1 MYDWQQTSPSC
12 FPKNGK
18 QNSSGFGGYGQP
30 YQTYNNN
37 IGFNH
42 HMSRYQVYQGYQG
55 HSNGGEGE
63 KVTRNILMSMLME
76 TKLKAFKA
84 SIVTVLVQRLQR
96 SKLDRIKL
104 KKKTSPQAKRRQPSL
119 LFTSLAIST
128 SLIFITR

>member
-63 KVTRNILMSMLME
+63 QRHQEHPDVDVDGNQGFHIHCFGSKVAKVKTGPNQTKEENIATGE
-76 TKLKAFKA
+76 T
-84 SIVTVLVQRLQR
+84 S
-96 SKLDRIKL
+96 
-104 KKKTSPQAKRRQPSL
+104 
-119 LFTSLAIST
+119 
-128 SLIFITR
+128 